1 MPKVLLQH
9 ISIHTDKNKQN
20 VNETR
25 DNDATTVI
33 DDTSYILDN
42 ARYVQN
48 ENFAAKN
55 SQKSTILTTETNCQ
69 TATCDVQEDAQN
81 SNQGLIY

>member
-33 DDTSYILDN
+33 DDTSHILDN
-42 ARYVQN
+42 ARYV
-48 ENFAAKN
+48 
-55 SQKSTILTTETNCQ
+55 
-69 TATCDVQEDAQN
+69 
-81 SNQGLIY
+81 